1 MEEITIKVLVDGE
14 ELPPLKMGPGKED
27 PTYKDEIAFFSMGHV
42 YNKEGDKAPYDY
54 TIRLTRHKTAA
65 EKKAS

>member
-14 ELPPLKMGPGKED
+14 ELTPFNMGVGKED
-27 PTYKDEIAFFSMGHV
+27 HIYKEEITFFSMGHI
-42 YNKEGDKAPYDY
+42 YNKQGNKAPYNY
-54 TIRLTRHKTAA
+54 SIHLTRHKTEA